1 MTVLIFAA
9 LGVKAFYLL
18 YIWLASAWI
27 AGELS
32 RRKGY
37 GEKWGLGSG
46 LLLSFIGVIVWLLVP
61 AKADSIWK
69 ERGWRRAKAER
80 VDNGTTTKRA

>member
-1 MTVLIFAA
+1 VTVVILAD

-18 YIWLASAWI
+18 YLWLASAWI
-27 AGELS
+27 ASELS

-46 LLLSFIGVIVWLLVP
+46 LLLSVVGVIVWL
-61 AKADSIWK
+61 I
-69 ERGWRRAKAER
+69 GRAKAER
-80 VDNGTTTKRA
+80 VDTGDSGRA